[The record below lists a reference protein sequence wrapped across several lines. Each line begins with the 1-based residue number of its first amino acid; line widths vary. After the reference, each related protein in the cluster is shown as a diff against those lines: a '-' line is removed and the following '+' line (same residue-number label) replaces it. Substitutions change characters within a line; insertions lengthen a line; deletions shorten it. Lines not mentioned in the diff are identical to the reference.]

1 MRLTVLLAMFLCG
14 LGPLAAEGG
23 FQTAPAYSAAS
34 IVNSATNL
42 SGSLA
47 PNTIVSLYGEHLS
60 YATKAL
66 SPGEISNGRLPTVL
80 AGTGVRVLI
89 ANLPAFLYFVSPQQ
103 INFLIP
109 NNLKPGRVGLRLIR
123 DGLAG
128 PEVFIT
134 LTSAAPALFQLD
146 PGTAIA
152 LKADYQ
158 LATPESPARPGEII
172 MLYATGLGETIPNPA
187 PGAIAN
193 GAAPLA
199 RLDGFGVLF
208 DGLPVA
214 RDRIA
219 YAGAAP
225 GFAGLYQ
232 INVWVPAGAGDNPEV
247 QVVVGGAVSPP
258 GVRVPVRRE

>member
-1 MRLTVLLAMFLCG
+1 MRIALLLAMTLCG
-14 LGPLAAEGG
+14 PGSLAAEGG

-66 SPGEISNGRLPTVL
+66 SAGEISNGRLPTVL

-89 ANLPAFLYFVSPQQ
+89 ANMPAYIYFVSPGQV
-103 INFLIP
+103 NLLIP
-109 NNLKPGRVGLRLIR
+109 NNLRPGRVGLRLVR

-134 LTSAAPALFQLD
+134 LTAAAPALFQSG
-146 PGTAIA
+146 PETVIA

-158 LATPESPARPGEII
+158 LATPESPVRPGEII
-172 MLYATGLGETIPNPA
+172 MLYATGLGETIPNPP
-187 PGAIAN
+187 PGAISS

-199 RLDGFGVLF
+199 RLEELGVLF
-208 DGLPVA
+208 DGRPVA
-214 RDRIA
+214 RNRIA

-232 INVWVPAGAGDNPEV
+232 INVWVPADSGDDPEI
-247 QVVVGGAVSPP
+247 QVRVGDAISPP